1 MEEEKEE
8 NILGR
13 EKYLF
18 WRRRKTKKE
27 NIWRLF
33 SEKKNT
39 EKEKEGKYLEKNFF
53 GGAEG
58 NEENISRGKNIFWG
72 KMRKIFLEGN
82 FKSGV

>member
-53 GGAEG
+53 WGGRRKRGKYFKREKYFLG
-58 NEENISRGKNIFWG
+58 ENEKNIFRG
-72 KMRKIFLEGN
+72 KF
-82 FKSGV
+82 